1 MSKSKKS
8 KNLLLI
14 YSGSISAFKTAALTS
29 LAVKNNWNVQCISSE
44 GGRRFIGDATLEGL
58 SGNSVLSDM
67 FERGR
72 ALHHISLIDWA
83 HLILI
88 YPASASCIA
97 RLRAGLA
104 DNLTGALFL
113 ANNFRKPWW
122 ISPAMN
128 SDMLEHPA
136 IKQALEALEKWGC
149 RILPSGKGR
158 LACGTIGYG
167 RLLEPEEVFALIES
181 EEF

>member
-1 MSKSKKS
+1 MNKSGKT
-8 KNLLLI
+8 KNLILI
-14 YSGSISAFKTAALTS
+14 CSGSISAFKAATLTS
-29 LAVKNNWNVQCISSE
+29 LATKNNWNVQCISSE
-44 GGRRFIGDATLEGL
+44 GSRHFIGDATLEGL

-67 FERGR
+67 FEPGR

-88 YPASASCIA
+88 YPASANCIA

-128 SDMLEHPA
+128 SNMLEHPA
-136 IKQALEALEKWGC
+136 IIKALKELEKWGC
-149 RILPSGKGR
+149 RILPSGKGH

-167 RLLEPEEVFALIES
+167 RLLEPEEVFVLMGS